1 MFLSA
6 SMKART
12 HACRPCARLTAA
24 RYHAKRAL
32 YLGHL
37 AQAVEGLAGVSALE
51 WESFQGDPRRPA
63 LVLHLSPEAA
73 PAGHSLRLLP
83 VPPAGAFPAPR
94 LGPDRNNLRTAVR
107 GGSGDAAQELLPTP
121 HYNALVLQD
130 MALLRHSAAMEAA
143 AAKLPCF
150 ADAAMLLRVW
160 ARQQGL
166 DYGADGVGSF
176 VLTALLAHLVQ
187 KGQAVRA
194 VRGWLCTCTR
204 TCTEH
209 ASRAQTWLGRKHMF
223 CHYSPETL

>member
-1 MFLSA
+1 MPP
-6 SMKART
+6 ARVL
-12 HACRPCARLTAA
+12 C

-37 AQAVEGLAGVSALE
+37 AQAVEGLAGVAALE

-63 LVLHLSPEAA
+63 LVLRLTPEAS

-94 LGPDRNNLRTAVR
+94 LGPDRNNLRSATR
-107 GGSGDAAQELLPTP
+107 GGGGEAAAELLPTP
-121 HYNALVLQD
+121 HYNTSVLQD
-130 MALLRHSAAMEAA
+130 MALLEHSATMEAA
-143 AAKLPCF
+143 AATLPAF

-166 DYGADGVGSF
+166 TYGADGVGSF

-194 VRGWLCTCTR
+194 ARGWLCTLAR
-204 TCTEH
+204 ALAPSTCTKH
-209 ASRAQTWLGRKHMF
+209 ASRKQTWLGRKHMF